1 MKPERILPS
10 TRRYRFVDFA
20 GRHAGDVLDN
30 NSRAVD
36 AVCLQFSKQIC
47 RAWSGYMHFMG
58 RSGRVYAVTIAPG
71 SLPWCRWVAKGD
83 QFLHEPRKR
92 RTQAQIK
99 ADGLPRTILD
109 DVREA
114 LPMVGQ
120 IFYPKSLAQR
130 LSEKT
135 GSKLHVNA
143 VLPELNILRD
153 HRKVRPVTPKL
164 RHGQREP
171 ALQDRAWLRVG

>member
-1 MKPERILPS
+1 MTKIRRHDFINKDAKLTLRIDDLG
-10 TRRYRFVDFA
+10 RRTIEALCKSFLDKIKRPWCGYLHA
-20 GRHAGDVLDN
+20 PNGRIYVL
-30 NSRAVD
+30 SV
-36 AVCLQFSKQIC
+36 
-47 RAWSGYMHFMG
+47 
-58 RSGRVYAVTIAPG
+58 APG
-71 SLPWCRWVAKGD
+71 AIPVCVMVQNAHGPLFEKRT
-83 QFLHEPRKR
+83 PRPR
-92 RTQAQIK
+92 RSQAQMK

-153 HRKVRPVTPKL
+153 HRKVRPVAPKM
-164 RHGQREP
+164 RYGQREP
-171 ALQDRAWLRVG
+171 ALQDLAWLRVG